1 MGLFVKVVTTQE
13 LDALEAGKL
22 VEAAGQRI
30 AIFNLGG
37 KYRAIE
43 DTCPHRGGPLRRA
56 CCIPCW
62 RMHQHGL

>member
-1 MGLFVKVVTTQE
+1 LRKNTSAFSDKANPLRSNCNSPGKEGIIGLFVKVGTTQE

-37 KYRAIE
+37 KY
-43 DTCPHRGGPLRRA
+43 
-56 CCIPCW
+56 
-62 RMHQHGL
+62 